1 MIRSV
6 LKLTKPVTRITH
18 SAVACNYLRYY
29 SVLFQNEPSLNQNQQ
44 LVRYFAK
51 ESKVKQSKKELKN
64 KEKSL
69 KSEVKG
75 NEPLTKTSDLAKKKD
90 GNTDNKVKLSKKEE
104 YERSI
109 AAKKAKEKELSKENA
124 KTEVPEEENK
134 EKINQD
140 VNKVDISKININED
154 IEKEFVPDVNSWS
167 KKIVSANSLKPAIKI
182 LEEHQNEFPL
192 NEIPYIIKTFGVY
205 FSSTQAKLGYADI
218 RKVAEFKSFS
228 DFLDKYYENNFQD
241 NTTKYPV

>member
-6 LKLTKPVTRITH
+6 LKLTKPATKITH
-18 SAVACNYLRYY
+18 TAASCNYLRYY
-29 SVLFQNEPSLNQNQQ
+29 SVLFQNDLTSNRNQQ

-51 ESKVKQSKKELKN
+51 EPKIKQSKKESKN

-69 KSEVKG
+69 KSEVKV
-75 NEPLTKTSDLAKKKD
+75 NEPITKTSDLAKKKD
-90 GNTDNKVKLSKKEE
+90 VNTDNKIKLSKKEE

-109 AAKKAKEKELSKENA
+109 AAKKAKEKELTKENP
-124 KTEVPEEENK
+124 KTEVHQEENK
-134 EKINQD
+134 PKTSEE

-154 IEKEFVPDVNSWS
+154 IEKEFVPDANSWS

-218 RKVAEFKSFS
+218 RKVTEFKSFS
-228 DFLDKYYENNFQD
+228 DFLDKYYNDNFKD